1 MYAVSVLGGGVE
13 QNVTVPTAAQ
23 PNPCTR
29 CETQEAGEGCFV
41 HLCAFSLP
49 AVMHLYFAR
58 FFAHF
63 LHDEGMLAQR
73 EPFVNLLTQGM
84 VMGQSYRVKGTG
96 RYLTPDQVDISG
108 GSEMAKSA
116 TP

>member
-1 MYAVSVLGGGVE
+1 MCLGVGLSRMSLC
-13 QNVTVPTAAQ
+13 PTIAR

-29 CETQEAGEGCFV
+29 SETREAGEGCFI
-41 HLCAFSLP
+41 HFCAFSLP

-73 EPFVNLLTQGM
+73 EPFINLLTQGM

-96 RYLTPDQVDISG
+96 RYLAPDQVDLSG